1 MSILAGPGLSKSR
14 HFGPVKRKT
23 AVRCALPVE
32 VGGVYFFLGGMRAN
46 SRKRIVMAMGRNEIA
61 RPAANEILLVTSGD
75 LRLAANQVCWPA
87 QRDMEEAL
95 TAAFAKQG
103 VRLVRAHAYDE
114 TAKHGFISSQRM
126 GMDVFMNIH
135 PEARLVFATAAWQY
149 SHHVLPGLRSHKGPI
164 LTVANW
170 SGQWPGLVGLLNL
183 NGSLIKAG
191 REFSSIWSKDFTDD
205 FFLAA
210 LGEWLR
216 DGRITHDTSHVHA
229 LDRSRLPAESLEL
242 GAALAADLRHRK
254 AILGVFDEGCM
265 GMYNAIIDDELL
277 NPAGVYKERLS
288 QSALVAK
295 MRTVGEAEAEAVY
308 QWLVA
313 KGVSFELGTDEAS
326 ELTKGQV
333 IEQCKMY
340 IAAMRIAKEF
350 GCDAIGIQY
359 QQGLKDMTCAS
370 DLAEGMLNN
379 ADRPPVFAEGTQD
392 ELYAGGPLAHFNEV
406 DECAGVDAMITN
418 RCWNALGIDPS
429 TTLHDVR
436 WGEHYTGDGL
446 DDFVWV
452 LQISGAAPANHFSG
466 GYAGA
471 TSERQPPMYF
481 PLGGGTLKGISKPGE
496 IVWSRV
502 FQEGGTLHAD
512 IGRGTAV
519 TLPLAE
525 TERRWRETTRQWPI
539 MHAVLHGVSRDQ
551 LMARHRANHVNV
563 AYAPSAEMA
572 DKALATKAAM
582 LAELGITVH
591 VCGETRIG

>member
-32 VGGVYFFLGGMRAN
+32 VGGVYFFLGGTRAN